1 MSSTLLLSL
10 IILLG
15 LVAPL
20 LLFSFRKKMDDIPG
34 PRGLPFLGNT
44 LDIILDEVP
53 LHALEHLADIYGPIY
68 QFTIKGRRR
77 IVCSSTALMAELTD
91 EKRFV
96 KMPPIALSQGKG
108 AKGLFVADTD
118 DPDWGQSHR
127 ILIPAFG
134 PLPTESMFDGMLRA
148 LPPRINCFPPLP
160 TK

>member
-1 MSSTLLLSL
+1 MLTFHMSSTLLLSL
-10 IILLG
+10 TILLLIILLG
-15 LVAPL
+15 LVAL
-20 LLFSFRKKMDDIPG
+20 LLFSFRRKMDDIPG
-34 PRGLPFLGNT
+34 PRGLPFLGNI

-68 QFTIKGRRR
+68 QLTIKGKRR

-108 AKGLFVADTD
+108 AKGLFLADTD

-134 PLPTESMFDGMLRA
+134 PLPIQSMFDGML
-148 LPPRINCFPPLP
+148 
-160 TK
+160 